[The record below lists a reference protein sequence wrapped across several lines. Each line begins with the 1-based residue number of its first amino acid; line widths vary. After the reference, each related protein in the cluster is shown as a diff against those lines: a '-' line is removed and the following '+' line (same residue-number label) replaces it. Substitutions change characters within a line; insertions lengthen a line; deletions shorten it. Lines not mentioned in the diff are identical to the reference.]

1 MTRPARSE
9 SMLRFVCAALLSFLP
24 LSAWVL
30 AGQGQTRGRAAF
42 EAFLQWKEK
51 ADNAKLKWNEALEN
65 YRSKLKSDGL
75 SDAAAESV
83 IRLVVA
89 YDEAELYDQVYSG
102 QPKFNTK
109 PNDFLVRAVE
119 GIAPGDA
126 LDVGMGQGRNSIFLA
141 RKGWK
146 VTGFDVSEVGLRKA
160 RAEAAH
166 LGLPVNAVHAAD
178 EEFDFGKNRWDLIA
192 IIYAIEKHSVYRV
205 RNALKPGGV
214 VVVVASHIAPG
225 GYPFGYESGELQKIF
240 TGFRILKYEEELGV
254 PDFGTGRNTREPL
267 VGIVAQKPR

>member
-1 MTRPARSE
+1 MTRPARSDR
-9 SMLRFVCAALLSFLP
+9 SLRFVCATLLLFLP
-24 LSAWVL
+24 LSSWIV
-30 AGQGQTRGRAAF
+30 AGQSQARGRAAL

-51 ADNAKLKWNEALEN
+51 PDNAKLKWNEALEN
-65 YRSKLKSDGL
+65 YRTKLKSDGQ
-75 SDAAAESV
+75 SDEAVESV

-119 GIAPGDA
+119 GFAPGDA
-126 LDVGMGQGRNSIFLA
+126 LDVGMGQGRNSLFLA
-141 RKGWK
+141 RMGWK
-146 VTGFDVSEVGLRKA
+146 VTGFDVSEVGVREA

-166 LGLPVNAVHAAD
+166 LGLSIKAVHAAD

-205 RNALKPGGV
+205 RDALKPGGV
-214 VVVVASHIAPG
+214 VVIVASHVAPG
-225 GYPFGYESGELQKIF
+225 GYPFGYKSGELLKIF
-240 TGFRILKYEEELGV
+240 EGFRILKYEEKLGV
-254 PDFGTGRNTREPL
+254 PDFGKGRNTREPL
-267 VGIVAQKPR
+267 VGFVAQKPR